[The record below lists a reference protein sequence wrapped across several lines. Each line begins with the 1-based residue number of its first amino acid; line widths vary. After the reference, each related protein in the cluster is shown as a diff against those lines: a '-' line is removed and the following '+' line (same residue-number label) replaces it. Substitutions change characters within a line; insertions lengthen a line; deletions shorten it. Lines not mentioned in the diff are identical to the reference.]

1 MCVPGRQ
8 VSSCTVC
15 RCEVQYVLQLR
26 KWFEWEDR
34 GLKKCH
40 LILLLQHHFALV
52 KKERKIIQIL
62 R

>member
-8 VSSCTVC
+8 VSSCTV
-15 RCEVQYVLQLR
+15 RKCEVQYVLQLR

-40 LILLLQHHFALV
+40 LKLLSQCHFALV